1 MVKNVFFLNFSYL
14 SICFTSGKLLK
25 ISKLNLHLYLKI
37 SDPEKKRLKLIEFQ
51 DKKLNFNN
59 HYNMIIFKI
68 NILHKDAVICRC
80 CLLAFIGKK

>member
-37 SDPEKKRLKLIEFQ
+37 SDPEKVKIKEFQ
-51 DKKLNFNN
+51 DKKMNFNN
-59 HYNMIIFKI
+59 HYNIVV
-68 NILHKDAVICRC
+68 A
-80 CLLAFIGKK
+80 KKQDSDDEQIDKV